1 MKIGTLSCSPGIARL
16 QSAAGNI
23 SIDSLDGNACIA
35 SQATAPSAELTVHAQ
50 DNLESLSVQASC
62 AVNLILSPD
71 LVKKVHCSTEPEALK
86 AKLPEGV
93 KLQGSQDS
101 FALAKCSDKEE
112 AQESLDSQKRLP
124 SIYIA
129 CQGNL
134 SAKVES
140 WFESLARRK
149 KMSPVNWW
157 TLQQLQKDSSCKWSL
172 DVQCKVS
179 PRLKICKWVS
189 PPHLLLVSIHIRRS
203 AFLKRSSLL
212 VSPCQASKKM
222 SHIFPNASYVHSEDY
237 LRIRLNRNSKHRE
250 YCRLMW

>member
-1 MKIGTLSCSPGIARL
+1 MKIGTLSCSPGTARL

-62 AVNLILSPD
+62 AVNLILSPE
-71 LVKKVHCSTEPEALK
+71 LVKKVHCSTQPETLR

-93 KLQGSQDS
+93 KLQGSHNS
-101 FALAKCSDKEE
+101 LALARCIDKKEG
-112 AQESLDSQKRLP
+112 QGSLDSQQGLP
-124 SIYIA
+124 SIHIA

-149 KMSPVNWW
+149 KMSPVN
-157 TLQQLQKDSSCKWSL
+157 
-172 DVQCKVS
+172 
-179 PRLKICKWVS
+179 
-189 PPHLLLVSIHIRRS
+189 
-203 AFLKRSSLL
+203 
-212 VSPCQASKKM
+212 
-222 SHIFPNASYVHSEDY
+222 
-237 LRIRLNRNSKHRE
+237 
-250 YCRLMW
+250 